1 MSSVDTEHTD
11 QLGASS
17 LDHNWFEYVLNATR
31 SSNIIVD
38 HVKMRLA
45 KLDDILL
52 LKPDERF

>member
-1 MSSVDTEHTD
+1 MSSVHTD